1 MPCDTTSAAA
11 PARPVV
17 LVHVPAGGAPG
28 LLVAPHTFLAGE
40 LWQRYAAATGGL
52 KFVNQQPDGGRK
64 GQLGDVVAVA
74 RAVAKLQ
81 ADGFEVRAADATAA
95 ARLAEGA
102 NAAGSVARDADE
114 HLALRVREL
123 AERGLVP
130 RPYQLDGIRWL
141 RATRAGA
148 LLDEMGLGKTMQV
161 LLAMGDRAVVFCPA
175 SVKGVWAREC
185 RTWRLD
191 LRPVVLE
198 GKGALRWPAQG
209 ELVIV
214 NYDVVSE
221 TDVQEI
227 GPAPA
232 GTDLAIDEGHVVKNA
247 RTGRAK
253 AVRAVAV
260 AVEQGQGRR
269 WIVTAT
275 PICNRPKELKAVL
288 DAVGAFGTAF
298 TSKAAFARAFGGA
311 INSPKAEPTAD
322 AGPALARVSLRRL
335 KADVAKDLPAKTIVR
350 VPVQLAGKALELA
363 AKIEAKLR
371 PVVEDA
377 EAQAAT
383 ESRALGEDDAARAAR
398 RAAALERA
406 LGEAENIGEMSAFR
420 RAVDGAM
427 LPTVL
432 EMVEAAEEAGQA
444 LVVASC
450 FRDVCDALAKRD
462 GWSCIVG
469 GVRNDLRT
477 DLVDA
482 FQRGEGRGVALTLR
496 AGGVGIT
503 LTRASV
509 MIMTSRDWNPAI
521 TDQCEDRLHRIGQV
535 QPVTIYHLHGGTWIE
550 DRVDELCAHKRRMI
564 AATMRD
570 VTTQGG
576 QVPEAPVLED
586 VAVGAPVRNPATLA
600 DAATL
605 PPGWTTDA
613 ELVARV
619 RALAAN
625 PDAPSVVGFLTKVL
639 DERGGLPGKV
649 RGEDLV
655 SILATAEKRAAAKTK
670 RVAREVA
677 LGAVPANERTSTVRP
692 ARDEREAFAGRAI
705 LTLEGRNG
713 DGAQVRND
721 VGFNRM
727 DTARGREIAA
737 ALAME
742 GMLSDDQWAWCV
754 TKANF
759 YRRQVGPLPAAPT
772 PPASAEGDASPVTM
786 TADEVATAATPLLE
800 RLSAV
805 AAAG

>member
-1 MPCDTTSAAA
+1 MPCDTSVT
-11 PARPVV
+11 RPVV

-40 LWQRYAAATGGL
+40 LWQRYAAHTGGL

-64 GQLGDVVAVA
+64 GQLGTAVAAA

-81 ADGFEVRAADATAA
+81 ADGFEVRAADEVAA

-102 NAAGSVARDADE
+102 AEAGSVARDADE
-114 HLALRVREL
+114 HLARRVREL

-185 RTWRLD
+185 RMWRPD
-191 LRPVVLE
+191 LRPVILE
-198 GKGALRWPAQG
+198 GKGALRWPALG

-214 NYDVVSE
+214 NYDVVTE
-221 TDVQEI
+221 LDVQEI

-247 RTGRAK
+247 RTNRAK

-260 AVEQGQGRR
+260 AAEQAGGRR

-298 TSKAAFARAFGGA
+298 TSYSAFSRAFGGA
-311 INSPKAEPTAD
+311 VNSPKAEPTAD

-335 KADVAKDLPAKTIVR
+335 KADVAKDLPSKIIVR
-350 VPVQLAGKALELA
+350 VPVQIAGRALELA
-363 AKIEAKLR
+363 SKIEAKLR
-371 PVVEDA
+371 PVVEA
-377 EAQAAT
+377 AQARAAA
-383 ESRALGEDDAARAAR
+383 ESTALGEDEALAAR
-398 RAAALERA
+398 RRAVALERA
-406 LGEAENIGEMSAFR
+406 LGEAETIGEMSAFR
-420 RAVDGAM
+420 RAVDAAM

-450 FRDVCDALAKRD
+450 FRDVCDALEKRA

-469 GVRNDLRT
+469 GVNNDLRT
-477 DLVDA
+477 DIVDA

-521 TDQCEDRLHRIGQV
+521 TDQCHDRLHRIGQS
-535 QPVTIYHLHGGTWIE
+535 QPVTIYHLCGGTWIE
-550 DRVDELCAHKRRMI
+550 ERVDELNEHKRRMI
-564 AATMRD
+564 EATMRD

-576 QVPEAPVLED
+576 QVPEAPVLTD
-586 VAVGAPVRNPATLA
+586 VAVGAPVRDPNAAPELPRGWTA
-600 DAATL
+600 DAA
-605 PPGWTTDA
+605 
-613 ELVARV
+613 LVARV
-619 RALAAN
+619 RVLGDD
-625 PDAPSVVGFLTKVL
+625 PHAPGVVAFLLKVL
-639 DERGGLPGKV
+639 DERGGLPGMVKGKEIAAV
-649 RGEDLV
+649 VADAERTTAR
-655 SILATAEKRAAAKTK
+655 SATRAAKT
-670 RVAREVA
+670 
-677 LGAVPANERTSTVRP
+677 GAPAGKPPAERSDVLRP
-692 ARDEREAFAGRAI
+692 AADERERFAAQAI
-705 LTLEGRNG
+705 VTLDGNNG
-713 DGAQVRND
+713 DGAAHRND

-727 DTARGREIAA
+727 DTARGREIAKA
-737 ALAME
+737 IAFGGLLTDTE
-742 GMLSDDQWAWCV
+742 WAWCV
-754 TKANF
+754 SKANF
-759 YRRQVGPLPAAPT
+759 YRRQVGPLPAAAAAAPT
-772 PPASAEGDASPVTM
+772 AGDEPTM
-786 TADEVATAATPLLE
+786 TGEEVAAAAVPLLE
-800 RLSAV
+800 RLSA
-805 AAAG
+805 AAG